1 MIRRPPRSTL
11 FPYTTLF
18 RSHIQCACGHGHI
31 PVVFLQLRENVGP
44 LRHLLELLEGG
55 RAHPRRPGEIGGG
68 RGAAPRPPPPP
79 RGPLPLPRPPPP
91 PPPPGGGGPAPR
103 LLLPAVFPPRP
114 PRALLP
120 GPPVAPV

>member
-55 RAHPRRPGEIGGG
+55 RAHPRRPGEIGG
-68 RGAAPRPPPPP
+68 APAPPPPP
-79 RGPLPLPRPPPP
+79 RPPPRYPPFIPRRHRPPPREDEEAPPPP
-91 PPPPGGGGPAPR
+91 PPLPPGA
-103 LLLPAVFPPRP
+103 
-114 PRALLP
+114 
-120 GPPVAPV
+120 PPV

>member
-31 PVVFLQLRENVGP
+31 PVVFLQLGENVGP

-55 RAHPRRPGEIGGG
+55 RAHPRRPGEIGGLRG
-68 RGAAPRPPPPP
+68 RAPAPRAPPGDAAAVLPPLRFGPPP
-79 RGPLPLPRPPPP
+79 RGAGPHPIVLPP
-91 PPPPGGGGPAPR
+91 GPAP
-103 LLLPAVFPPRP
+103 PGPT
-114 PRALLP
+114 RALRP
-120 GPPVAPV
+120 

>member
-68 RGAAPRPPPPP
+68 RAPPPPHPPPP
-79 RGPLPLPRPPPP
+79 RHPPSLPRPH
-91 PPPPGGGGPAPR
+91 
-103 LLLPAVFPPRP
+103 PRP
-114 PRALLP
+114 PSQGEGGRQRAPPLP
-120 GPPVAPV
+120 A